1 MTKSQSTV
9 VSLLTIALVASSG
22 VLPSTYGADRPPNF
36 VMIFAD
42 DLGYGDISCY
52 GPTGVETPHLDALAA
67 GGFRSTDFF
76 VPANVCSPS
85 RAALL
90 TGRYRA

>member
-1 MTKSQSTV
+1 MAILKRFLTTLAIACIAAMEASQ
-9 VSLLTIALVASSG
+9 AVAQ
-22 VLPSTYGADRPPNF
+22 TTNTNF
-36 VMIFAD
+36 VVIFAD

-52 GPTGVETPHLDALAA
+52 GPTGVETPHLDAWAA
-67 GGFRSTDFF
+67 EGFRSTDFF

-90 TGRYRA
+90 TDR